1 MPINCVKINTVWGY
15 FMNKTGTMA
24 FGIRTPIIKK
34 GSDLETIVLDSVL
47 SASQDHFDIE
57 DRDIIG
63 ITEAVVGISTGNY
76 ASIDDIAADL
86 KKKYKG
92 NHLGVVFPIL
102 SRNRFAIL
110 LKGFARAFDKI
121 TVLLSFPDDEVG
133 NAILYKEKLKQ
144 QGVNLDDDIS
154 MSTYQQLFADFKHPF
169 TGVNMIEYYQSIV
182 ESENALFDCV
192 LSNHPE
198 AILSYTND
206 ILVSNIHKR
215 FETYDTLSKHKDITL
230 YRLDQILTEPI
241 NGSGF
246 NQKYG
251 LLGSNTASDHLVK
264 LFPNE
269 AMPLVLNVQKRLFDL
284 TGKKVEVLI
293 YGDGAF
299 KDPSTGIWELAD
311 PVVSPYYT
319 PGLEGSPNELKLKL
333 MVDQD
338 FADLSGEDLTKAIS
352 QKIKDKDKN
361 LVGQNASLGTTPRRY
376 VDLIGS
382 LCDLMSG
389 SGDKGTPVIYIKN
402 YFKNYT
408 E

>member
-1 MPINCVKINTVWGY
+1 
-15 FMNKTGTMA
+15 MNKTGTMA

-34 GSDLETIVLDSVL
+34 GSDLEKIVIDSVL
-47 SASQDHFDIE
+47 SASQNHFDIE
-57 DRDIIG
+57 DKDIIG
-63 ITEAVVGISTGNY
+63 ITEAVVGISSGNY

-86 KKKYKG
+86 KKKYQG
-92 NHLGVVFPIL
+92 NHIGVVYPIL

-110 LKGFARAFDKI
+110 LKGIARAFDHV
-121 TVLLSFPDDEVG
+121 TLLLSFPDDEVG
-133 NAILYKEKLKQ
+133 NAILYKDKLKQ
-144 QGVNLDDDIS
+144 QGLNLDDDIS
-154 MSTYQQLFADFKHPF
+154 MATYQQLFADFKHPF

-182 ESENALFDCV
+182 ESEDATFDCV
-192 LSNHPE
+192 LSNQSE
-198 AILSYTND
+198 AILTYTKD

-215 FETYDTLSKHKDITL
+215 FETYDTLSKHKDVTL
-230 YRLDQILTEPI
+230 YRLDQILTEP
-241 NGSGF
+241 NQGSGY
-246 NQKYG
+246 NKKYG
-251 LLGSNTASDHLVK
+251 LLGSNTASDHMVK

-269 AMPLVLNVQKRLFDL
+269 AMPLVVNVQKHIFEL

-338 FADLSGEDLTKAIS
+338 FSDLSGEALTEAIS

>member
-1 MPINCVKINTVWGY
+1 
-15 FMNKTGTMA
+15 MA

-34 GSDLETIVLDSVL
+34 GADLETIVVDSVL
-47 SASQDHFDIE
+47 SASRDHFDIE
-57 DRDIIG
+57 NRDIIG

-86 KKKYKG
+86 KKKFKG

-144 QGVNLDDDIS
+144 QGISLDDDIS

-182 ESENALFDCV
+182 ESENAQFDCV

-198 AILSYTND
+198 AILSYTKD

-215 FETYDTLSKHKDITL
+215 FETYETLSKHKDITL

-246 NQKYG
+246 NRKYG

>member
-1 MPINCVKINTVWGY
+1 
-15 FMNKTGTMA
+15 MNKTGTMA

-34 GSDLETIVLDSVL
+34 GSDLETIVVDSVL
-47 SASQDHFDIE
+47 SASKDHFDIE

-63 ITEAVVGISTGNY
+63 ITEAVVGISTCNY

-86 KKKYKG
+86 KKKFKG

-133 NAILYKEKLKQ
+133 NAILYKDKLKQ
-144 QGVNLDDDIS
+144 QGVSLEDDIS
-154 MSTYQQLFADFKHPF
+154 METYQQLFADFKHPF
-169 TGVNMIEYYQSIV
+169 TGVNMIEYYRSIV
-182 ESENALFDCV
+182 ESEDAIFDCV
-192 LSNHPE
+192 LSNHPDS
-198 AILSYTND
+198 ILSYTND
-206 ILVSNIHKR
+206 VLVSNIHKR
-215 FETYDTLSKHKDITL
+215 FDTYDTLSKHKDVTL
-230 YRLDQILTEPI
+230 YRLDQILTESI

-246 NQKYG
+246 NRKYG

-269 AMPLVLNVQKRLFDL
+269 AMPLVLNVQKRLFNL
-284 TGKKVEVLI
+284 TGKNVEVLI

-319 PGLEGSPNELKLKL
+319 SGLEGSPNELKLKL

-338 FADLSGEDLTKAIS
+338 FADLSGEALTKAIS

-361 LVGQNASLGTTPRRY
+361 LVGQNASLGTTPRRF

>member
-1 MPINCVKINTVWGY
+1 
-15 FMNKTGTMA
+15 MA

-34 GSDLETIVLDSVL
+34 GADLETIVLDSVL
-47 SASQDHFDIE
+47 SASQDYFDIE

-86 KKKYKG
+86 KRKYKG

-121 TVLLSFPDDEVG
+121 TLLLSFPDDEVG

-169 TGVNMIEYYQSIV
+169 TGVNMIEYYRSIV
-182 ESENALFDCV
+182 ESEDAIFDCV

-215 FETYDTLSKHKDITL
+215 FETFENLSKHKDITL

-246 NQKYG
+246 NQIYG
-251 LLGSNTASDHLVK
+251 LLGSNTASDYLVK